1 MSLPVVAV
9 VGRPNVGKSTFF
21 NRAVGRRA
29 AIVDDVAG
37 VTRDRHF
44 GEAEWSGRGFMVVDT
59 GGVVPH
65 SAREMDR
72 QVRAQAMIA
81 IGEADAVVFL
91 VDAKAGV
98 HALDEHL
105 AAVLRR
111 AGKPVAL
118 VANKMDDLPGGQAH
132 LDFWALGMGEP
143 HPVSAMSGRGFG
155 DLFDALL
162 ARLPAETSPQAPR
175 GVRVAVIGK
184 PNAGKSSFVNK
195 LFGDERM
202 VVSEEAGTTRDPVD
216 LRLKHHGRTM
226 TFVDTAGL
234 RRHARIRDSVEYYAN
249 LRTARV
255 VGDADVC
262 LVTIDAAEGLHAQ
275 DVKVARTAWDAGCG
289 VVVVCNKWDLVAKN
303 TRTAGD
309 FEAAVRARAPFLDDA
324 PFLFASAV
332 TGLRVRKTL
341 DLGLAVADRRRRRI
355 ETPAANEALQDLA
368 ARRPPP
374 HVRGRPIKLK
384 YATQA
389 ATAPPTFIVFSN
401 FPKEVPTAYRRYLV
415 NGLRKRWD
423 FAGVPV
429 RLRLRKSGAERARR

>member
-29 AIVDDVAG
+29 AIVDDTAG

-44 GEAEWSGRGFMVVDT
+44 AEAEWAGRGFMVVDT
-59 GGVVPH
+59 GGVVPD
-65 SAREMDR
+65 SPREMDR
-72 QVRAQAMIA
+72 RIRAQAMLA

-98 HALDEHL
+98 HALDERL
-105 AAVLRR
+105 ADMLRR

-118 VANKMDDLPGGQAH
+118 VANKVDDLPGGQAH
-132 LDFWALGMGEP
+132 LDFWALGMGRP

-155 DLFDALL
+155 DLFEALL
-162 ARLPAETSPQAPR
+162 AHLPAETGPQTPSD
-175 GVRVAVIGK
+175 VRVAVIGK
-184 PNAGKSSFVNK
+184 PNAGKSSLVNK
-195 LFGDERM
+195 LFGDERV
-202 VVSEEAGTTRDPVD
+202 VVSEQAGTTRDPVD
-216 LRLKHHGRTM
+216 LHLKHHGRTVA
-226 TFVDTAGL
+226 FVDTAGL

-255 VGDADVC
+255 VDDADVC

-275 DVKVARTAWDAGCG
+275 DVKVARAAWDAGCG
-289 VVVVCNKWDLVAKN
+289 VVVACNKWDLVAKN
-303 TRTAGD
+303 ARTALE
-309 FEAAVRARAPFLDDA
+309 FEAAARRRAPFLQDA
-324 PFLFASAV
+324 PFLFVSAL
-332 TGLRVRKTL
+332 TGLRVRKAL
-341 DLGLAVADRRRRRI
+341 DLVLAVADRRRRRV
-355 ETPAANEALQDLA
+355 ETPAANEALRDLTA
-368 ARRPPP
+368 SRPPP

-389 ATAPPTFIVFSN
+389 ATAPPTFIVFAN
-401 FPKEVPTAYRRYLV
+401 FPKDVPTAYRRYLV
-415 NGLRKRWD
+415 NGLRRRWD

-429 RLRLRKSGAERARR
+429 RLRLRKSGAERRRS